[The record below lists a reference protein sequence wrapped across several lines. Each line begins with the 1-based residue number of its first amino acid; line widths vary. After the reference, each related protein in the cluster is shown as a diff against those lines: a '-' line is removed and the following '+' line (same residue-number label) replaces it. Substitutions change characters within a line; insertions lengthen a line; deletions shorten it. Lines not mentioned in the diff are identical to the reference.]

1 MIIGGIDAGGT
12 TTKCILMNENGELL
26 AESKAGP
33 ANYQVTGLTNVIQ
46 EIRKALNLVCKK
58 AGINEIDI
66 LGIGMAGIGCQED
79 IRRVKN
85 NLLPLNQVRNCFI
98 TNDGEIAVLGAYA
111 GEPGIVV
118 ISGTGSIIYGL
129 KENGVTVRV
138 GGWGPIL
145 GDEGSGFWIGLKALQ
160 AIIKTEEGRCINT
173 SLSNIL
179 MNSFNINNLKELVS
193 FVYQDKLPREKI
205 ASLAPLVIEN
215 MANGDQVAKQI
226 IEKGCDEL
234 ILMIK
239 VIAKKLNYQKKE
251 IAVTGGLFNNSP
263 FYDLFSYKLK
273 KMSNYKT
280 IKPLYPAVYGAI
292 FYGALKTKLNLF
304 FKKKEKKEWI
314 IKL

>member
-46 EIRKALNLVCKK
+46 EIRKALNVVRKK

-66 LGIGMAGIGCQED
+66 LGIGLAGVISKED
-79 IRRVKN
+79 IQMVKN
-85 NLLPLNQVRNCFI
+85 NLLLLNQGKNYFI
-98 TNDGEIAVLGAYA
+98 TSDGEIAVLGAYA

-118 ISGTGSIIYGL
+118 IAGTGSIIYGL
-129 KENGVTVRV
+129 KENGDTVRV

-160 AIIKTEEGRCINT
+160 AIIKTEEGRCTNT

-205 ASLAPLVIEN
+205 ASLAPLVIEA

-226 IEKGCDEL
+226 IETGCDEL

-251 IAVTGGLFNNSP
+251 IAVTGGLFNNSL

-273 KMSNYKT
+273 KVGSYKA

-292 FYGALKTKLNLF
+292 FYGALKAGLNLS
-304 FKKKEKKEWI
+304 FKRNKKEWI
-314 IKL
+314 IEL

>member
-33 ANYQVTGLTNVIQ
+33 ANYQATGLTNVIQ

-66 LGIGMAGIGCQED
+66 LGIGLAGVVSKED
-79 IRRVKN
+79 IQMVKN
-85 NLLPLNQVRNCFI
+85 NLLPLSQVKNCFI

-111 GEPGIVV
+111 GESGIVV
-118 ISGTGSIIYGL
+118 IAGTGSIIYGL
-129 KENGVTVRV
+129 KENGVTVQV

-205 ASLAPLVIEN
+205 ASLAPLVIET
-215 MANGDQVAKQI
+215 MVNGDQVAKQI

-273 KMSNYKT
+273 KTSNYKA

-292 FYGALKTKLNLF
+292 FYGALKAGLNLF
-304 FKKKEKKEWI
+304 FKKKEKGWI